1 MALVKPQE
9 FADTL
14 QEKYHSKLKGT
25 GPISFHLGMDFLR
38 DEDGT
43 LCITS
48 CKYTEKMIANYKC
61 IFGEAPKQTYRSPLD
76 KGDHPELDTS
86 ELLGPNA

>member
-14 QEKYHSKLKGT
+14 QETYHFKLKGT

-48 CKYTEKMIANYKC
+48 CKYIEKMIANYER
-61 IFGEAPKQTYRSPLD
+61 IFGEAPKQTYRSP
-76 KGDHPELDTS
+76 
-86 ELLGPNA
+86 